1 MCLKIK
7 KFFTYLFPPYNQFM
21 RCLMS
26 LRPTPMRYWYS
37 RGWYT
42 VNHMDI
48 HRGLNFNMFLMIL
61 EVCSH
66 AIFFVTSLHSLDLV
80 ILSWMLFIR
89 VFFSDIFIEIF
100 DDENILQDRG
110 ASNPV
115 VRKKACLCSSRG
127 LDSNVGFPQP
137 QVHGNSFTIHLAWMN
152 DPPNCPYY
160 WEHFWLNIA
169 KRWYFFLVEQKVI
182 LVGGSWP

>member
-1 MCLKIK
+1 MSLSVYVLKNK
-7 KFFTYLFPPYNQFM
+7 KLFTYPFPPYNQFM
-21 RCLMS
+21 LCLMS
-26 LRPTPMRYWYS
+26 LRPTPMRYLYS

-48 HRGLNFNMFLMIL
+48 YRGLNFNMFLMIL

-115 VRKKACLCSSRG
+115 VRKKACLCSSGG
-127 LDSNVGFPQP
+127 LDSNVVFHNLKFMATLLPYTWHEWMTIQT
-137 QVHGNSFTIHLAWMN
+137 VHI
-152 DPPNCPYY
+152 
-160 WEHFWLNIA
+160 I
-169 KRWYFFLVEQKVI
+169 
-182 LVGGSWP
+182 GSISGWI